1 MSLFVKDEPQEEEQN
16 YQDEQPKLQGGG
28 TPYYQPMIMPSEKS
42 DLYDK
47 IRPEDV
53 IEMMTYYLMGYR
65 YSPQKMIWEYDSR
78 LETISLSFVGASRI
92 ATLLYSVSNKSTS
105 ISKVDDEYI
114 RRRTKSMIR
123 TIMFDCLYHWE
134 EFGIKS
140 PTTFYYLKDLAVA
153 IISII
158 LKQPEGAGV
167 RGLIMGV
174 SQEVKN
180 IQETPKKEGFIG
192 SIFRR

>member
-1 MSLFVKDEPQEEEQN
+1 MGLFVKDKEEYEEYEQ
-16 YQDEQPKLQGGG
+16 EQPKLQGQG

-53 IEMMTYYLMGYR
+53 VEMMTYYLMGYR
-65 YSPQKMIWEYDSR
+65 FNPQKQVWEYDPK
-78 LETISLSFVGASRI
+78 LESISLSYVGASRI
-92 ATLLYSVSNKSTS
+92 AVAWYSVSNKSTS
-105 ISKVDDEYI
+105 ISKVDENYI
-114 RRRTKSMIR
+114 RERTK
-123 TIMFDCLYHWE
+123 IMVRNIMKDCLYFWH

-140 PTTFYYLKDLAVA
+140 DTTFFYIKDLSVS
-153 IISII
+153 IISLI

-167 RGLIMGV
+167 RGLLMGV

-180 IQETPKKEGFIG
+180 INETPKKEGIVG
-192 SIFRR
+192 AIFRR